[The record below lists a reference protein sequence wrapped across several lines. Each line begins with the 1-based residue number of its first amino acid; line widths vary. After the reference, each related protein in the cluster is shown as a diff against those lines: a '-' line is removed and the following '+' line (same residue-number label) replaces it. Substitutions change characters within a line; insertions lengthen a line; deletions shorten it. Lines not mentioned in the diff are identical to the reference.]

1 MSSVTIGFLVGGLT
15 LVLLALR
22 VHIGMA
28 MLLGGSIGYIAVS
41 GLDPLLNYFKNLAY
55 GRFSIYDLSVVP
67 LFLLMGNIASHGGL
81 SRRLFQATNAFLGHY
96 RGGVAMSAIGACAG
110 FGAICGSSLATAATM
125 GKVALPE
132 LRRNNYSPALSTGA
146 LAAGGTLGILIP
158 PSVVLVIYAILAEQN
173 VASMFMA
180 ALIPGLIAMF
190 GYMIAVAIVVRVV
203 PGSGPACAPM
213 PWRERITAVG
223 RVWPIVT
230 VFVVVIGG
238 IYGGVFTPTEAAAIG
253 TIATTLL
260 AIISREMNLRSFIS
274 AALGAT
280 EATAMIF
287 LILLGADVL
296 NSFLALSQMPQA
308 MAEWVLGSGLSPM
321 AVLIGIILVYLLLGC
336 VMDSLSMIL
345 LTIPIFLPIVMGLDF
360 WGLGYNDKAIWFG
373 ILALM
378 VVEIGLIT
386 PPVGMNVFIIN
397 SIAKDVPMRETF
409 RGVLPFLASDCV
421 RIILLALFPG
431 LSLWLVHA
439 LGG

>member
-22 VHIGMA
+22 IHIGMA
-28 MLLGGSIGYIAVS
+28 MLLGGAIGYIAVS
-41 GLDPLLNYFKNLAY
+41 GWDPLMSYFKHLAY
-55 GRFSIYDLSVVP
+55 GRFSVYDLSVVP

-81 SRRLFQATNAFLGHY
+81 SRRLFEATNAFLGHY

-132 LRRNNYSPALSTGA
+132 LRRNRYSPALATGA

-173 VASMFMA
+173 VAAMFMA
-180 ALIPGLIAMF
+180 ALIPGLIAML
-190 GYMIAVAIVVRVV
+190 GYMLVVAIYARVV
-203 PGSGPACAPM
+203 PDAGPASTRKSWA
-213 PWRERITAVG
+213 ERMTAVA

-238 IYGGVFTPTEAAAIG
+238 IYGGIFTPTEAAAVG
-253 TIATTLL
+253 TIATAAL
-260 AIISREMNLRSFIS
+260 AVASRELDLKGLAHAVFG
-274 AALGAT
+274 AA
-280 EATAMIF
+280 ESTAMIF

-296 NSFLALSQMPQA
+296 NAFLALSQMPQA
-308 MAEWVLGSGLSPM
+308 LAGWVLESGLTPA
-321 AVLIGIILVYLLLGC
+321 AVLIGIILIYLVLGC

-360 WGLGYNDKAIWFG
+360 WGLNPTDKAIWFG

-397 SIAKDVPMRETF
+397 SLARDIPMRETF
-409 RGVLPFLASDCV
+409 RGVLPFLASDGV

-431 LSLWLVHA
+431 LSLWLVHL